1 MSSAL
6 GRRPSYGYSNDPD
19 LAADGVRP
27 APSPSTSASI
37 TSLDELTT
45 SNTLLNVSRTN
56 PPRPQKGEWSRANSV
71 VSSFW
76 PISSGQGHAQG
87 QPSRAPKRS
96 VGGSMWV
103 EGGDEDSP
111 TKRRKSYIELDIDE
125 TDGTDAPRYRSAPNP
140 FNVLNVRSS
149 TLRSNLRAPRRILV
163 LLLLPLLVYLVHRTA
178 IHSRSDMSDS
188 SVDAMAQLYRGSW
201 IGETTRG
208 AAEIRYAFGKLM
220 GAQGGEWRGKV
231 PPRKNPLKTRIP
243 LKSFRDNLRDDHGY
257 VTSFP
262 YGGTTNQLMEILKLV
277 HLGQLLDRDVILS
290 ELMATHEH
298 AANVGYSKFFDLDLF
313 SFLTNV
319 SIMEWQEVKIPLET
333 GTTPEK
339 LSCWGWQ
346 DSAPLKGYNIQ
357 TFFWPPPGQL
367 TVPSSIQT
375 SMSFPAMEVLAS
387 QSNRQWLD
395 ESAQR
400 LYGGWENAPDP
411 PDTKL
416 MCFENLFY
424 GQCVIPRAGAFDTEA
439 KLMVVLMISL
449 MTKSV
454 PSIHFVEG
462 AVDQSYT
469 IEELSP
475 DDRVWTSV
483 GQHLHYNAH
492 ISHIADELLTFL
504 MGRSG
509 ARKPFIGVH
518 LRRGDFVSLGRVA
531 DDDVRSYTRAVSE
544 VQNELRKKS
553 KWSGV
558 GSRRDL
564 PVIFATDA
572 TDDAFLKKLADLGWL
587 RINHQE
593 FATADRGSFVTG
605 VDVRFGGWYPSMLD
619 SLLLSR
625 AVGFVGTKSS
635 TYSYLAARRV
645 ETWNDGVTRIAG

>member
-19 LAADGVRP
+19 VAADGVRP
-27 APSPSTSASI
+27 GSSPSTSASI

-45 SNTLLNVSRTN
+45 SNTLLNVARTN
-56 PPRPQKGEWSRANSV
+56 IPTSQNGERSRANSV
-71 VSSFW
+71 VASFW
-76 PISSGQGHAQG
+76 PMSSGQGQG
-87 QPSRAPKRS
+87 QGHPSRAPRGS
-96 VGGSMWV
+96 VGGPMWV
-103 EGGDEDSP
+103 DGGDDDS
-111 TKRRKSYIELDIDE
+111 TIKRRKSYVELDIDG
-125 TDGTDAPRYRSAPNP
+125 TDGSDAPRYRSSQKPI
-140 FNVLNVRSS
+140 NVLNVRSS
-149 TLRSNLRAPRRILV
+149 TLRSTLRAPRRILV
-163 LLLLPLLVYLVHRTA
+163 LLLLPISVYVVYRTA
-178 IHSRSDMSDS
+178 IQSRSMTNDS

-201 IGETTRG
+201 IGETARG
-208 AAEIRYAFGKLM
+208 AAGIRYAFGKLI
-220 GAQGGEWRGKV
+220 GAHGGEWQGEV
-231 PPRKNPLKTRIP
+231 PARKNPLKTRIP

-262 YGGTTNQLMEILKLV
+262 YGGTILGEDVWAANQLMEILKLV
-277 HLGQLLDRDVILS
+277 HLGQLLNRDVILS

-298 AANVGYSKFFDLDLF
+298 APNVGYSKFFDLDLF

-333 GTTPEK
+333 GTSPEK

-346 DSAPLKGYNIQ
+346 DNAPLKGYNVQ

-387 QSNRQWLD
+387 QSNRKWLD

-400 LYGGWENAPDP
+400 IYGGWENAPDP

-424 GQCVIPRAGAFDTEA
+424 
-439 KLMVVLMISL
+439 
-449 MTKSV
+449 V

-475 DDRVWTSV
+475 NDPVWTSV

-518 LRRGDFVSLGRVA
+518 LRRGDFVSLGRIA
-531 DDDVRSYTRAVSE
+531 GDDVGSYTRAVTE
-544 VQNELRKKS
+544 VQSELRKNR
-553 KWSGV
+553 KWSGI
-558 GSRRDL
+558 GGKRDL

-572 TDDAFLKKLADLGWL
+572 TDDPFLNKLADLGWL

-593 FATADRGSFVTG
+593 FAT
-605 VDVRFGGWYPSMLD
+605 DVRFGGWYPSMLD

-635 TYSYLAARRV
+635 TYSYLTARRV